1 MTWLSQCVRVRVLSK
16 GVSFERRWYQFDVG
30 IYPRKLAEVGIVGIF
45 WCLRWHSPRVKCFVF
60 FLSLLFVALYKDSS
74 DAAAIASAS
83 CSSGCWHRWHLF
95 ALVGSPGSTVW
106 CCIAG
111 SCGGAAAW
119 PCKLPSRPK

>member
-16 GVSFERRWYQFDVG
+16 GVSFEHRWYQFDVG

-74 DAAAIASAS
+74 NAAAIASAS

-95 ALVGSPGSTVW
+95 ALVASPRLNCVVLYSRQLWG
-106 CCIAG
+106 G
-111 SCGGAAAW
+111 CG
-119 PCKLPSRPK
+119 LDLQTSQQT